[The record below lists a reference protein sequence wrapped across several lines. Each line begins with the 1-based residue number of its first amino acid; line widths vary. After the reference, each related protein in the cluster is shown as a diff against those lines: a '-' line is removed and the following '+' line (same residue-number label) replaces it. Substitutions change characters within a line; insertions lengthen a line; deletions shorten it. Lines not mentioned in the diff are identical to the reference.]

1 MKFSSDEK
9 NKIATLY
16 KRIRAVLKVIEAK
29 NQKIIKANQIV
40 DEQKYIKEKLENMNM
55 SPKKK

>member
-29 NQKIIKANQIV
+29 IANISSSQ
-40 DEQKYIKEKLENMNM
+40 LLA
-55 SPKKK
+55 SS